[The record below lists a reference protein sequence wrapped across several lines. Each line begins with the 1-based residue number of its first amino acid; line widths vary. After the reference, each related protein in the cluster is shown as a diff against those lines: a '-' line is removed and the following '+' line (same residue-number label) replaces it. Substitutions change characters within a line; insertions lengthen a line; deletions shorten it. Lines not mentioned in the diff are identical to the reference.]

1 MSVHMTRRLTSWTP
15 SREGATPILYDLVD
29 DHPMTYSQFKARRA
43 AYRKVLDVSQLGVSD
58 D

>member
-1 MSVHMTRRLTSWTP
+1 MSVHMTRRLTPWTP
-15 SREGATPILYDLVD
+15 SREGATPTLYDLVGN
-29 DHPMTYSQFKARRA
+29 PPVPYSQLKARRA

>member
-1 MSVHMTRRLTSWTP
+1 MTRRLTPWTP
-15 SREGATPILYDLVD
+15 SREGATPTLYDLVGN
-29 DHPMTYSQFKARRA
+29 PPVPYSQLKARRA